1 MSDAVCKL
9 SEISDGEMKEVKVG
23 ETPVLLARVDGKCYA
38 LAAHCTHYGAPL
50 AEGALVGDRII
61 CPWHHACFHAATGD
75 MLEPPAL
82 DSLPSFPVRIE
93 GDDIRVELPADP
105 PDRRTPL
112 MAVPDEN
119 SDPRI
124 FVIIGAGA
132 GGYTAAQTLREDG
145 FAGRI
150 VMVTR
155 EDRAPYDRPN
165 LSKDYLQGHAESE
178 WMPLRPD
185 DFYELHGIEILRSR
199 SVQSIDARTREI
211 MLAGGETLR
220 YDSLLIATGGT
231 PRTLDLPGSDLKNIF
246 VLRSFDSADEII
258 TAAESAQN
266 VAVIG
271 ASFIGM
277 EAAASLRQRGK
288 SVTVIAPDRVPF
300 EKIFGPEIG
309 AMFRRV
315 HESNGVA
322 FRLGESVKGFTG
334 SEKVEGVQ
342 LASGE
347 TIAADLVVVGVGVRP
362 ATEILNGFELHKD
375 GGVIADLNLSIGPD
389 IYAAGDIVHFPDA
402 SKSETTRIEH
412 WRTAEQQGRVAAHN
426 MAGKST
432 EFAAVPFFWT
442 TQFDATLNYVGHA
455 KDWDE
460 IIVDGDINAKDFLA
474 YFAKDGRVRAI
485 AGMNRDRDL
494 ARLEESLRL
503 DQLPTPEE
511 LKNQSPLNTTQQY
524 GTNARP
530 A

>member
-1 MSDAVCKL
+1 MSDTAVCKL
-9 SEISDGEMKEVKVG
+9 SDINDGEMKEVKVG

-93 GDDIRVELPADP
+93 GDDIRVELPADAS
-105 PDRRTPL
+105 DRRTPM
-112 MAVPDEN
+112 MAVPDDN
-119 SDPRI
+119 TDPRT
-124 FVIIGAGA
+124 FVIVGAGA
-132 GGYTAAQTLREDG
+132 AGYTAAQTLREDG

-150 VMVTR
+150 VMITR
-155 EDRAPYDRPN
+155 EDRTPYDRPN
-165 LSKDYLQGHAESE
+165 LSKDYLQGHAEPA

-185 DFYELHGIEILRSR
+185 EFYEKNGIEIQRSKT
-199 SVQSIDARTREI
+199 VESIDAKTRTI
-211 MLAGGETLR
+211 AFDGGETLR
-220 YDSLLIATGGT
+220 CDSLLIATGGT

-246 VLRSFDSADEII
+246 VLRSFDGADEII
-258 TAAESAQN
+258 AAAESAQN

-277 EAAASLRQRGK
+277 EAAASLRQRGT

-300 EKIFGPEIG
+300 EKVFGHEIG

-315 HESNGVA
+315 HESHSVA

-334 SEKVEGVQ
+334 NGKVVGVQ

-347 TIAADLVVVGVGVRP
+347 TIAADLVVVGIGVRP
-362 ATEILNGFELHKD
+362 ATDFITGVELHKD
-375 GGVIADLNLSIGPD
+375 GGVIADKNLRIGPE

-402 SKSETTRIEH
+402 RTGETTRIEH
-412 WRTAEQQGRVAAHN
+412 WRTAEQQGRIAAHN
-426 MAGKST
+426 MAGKLT
-432 EFAAVPFFWT
+432 DYAAVPFFWT

-455 KDWDE
+455 KDWEE
-460 IIVDGDINAKDFLA
+460 IIVDGDVAKKEFVA
-474 YFAKDGRVRAI
+474 YYVKDGRIAAV
-485 AGMNRDRDL
+485 AGMNRDREL
-494 ARLEESLRL
+494 AELQELMRRDGELTL
-503 DQLPTPEE
+503 DAMAGSRQAV
-511 LKNQSPLNTTQQY
+511 S
-524 GTNARP
+524 ARRQ
-530 A
+530 